1 MLTVPPRLKFSQFL
15 IGQASLERPAFF
27 YAYAGMWLH
36 LFIGTHLI
44 LIFTDLPVFD
54 AITSL
59 TIGSFS
65 LGILIYGLLAREYVL
80 FINIASYAL
89 SMVSALS
96 PGTLST
102 LYLLVAI
109 LMSLVSGYFLMASE
123 YKRYNK
129 EVYDDDRNGVPS
141 WVTILMATTV
151 LLICVFGL
159 NLL

>member
-1 MLTVPPRLKFSQFL
+1 
-15 IGQASLERPAFF
+15 
-27 YAYAGMWLH
+27 
-36 LFIGTHLI
+36 
-44 LIFTDLPVFD
+44 
-54 AITSL
+54 
-59 TIGSFS
+59 
-65 LGILIYGLLAREYVL
+65 LAREYVL